1 MIAQTTAALTRLKP
15 VWNDRNIS
23 LSSKTRLMCS
33 LVTSIFVYA
42 CESWTLTAELQRG
55 IQAMEMRCCHKML
68 RILYKDHVT
77 NEKICAVIQQAI
89 GPQEDFLIIVKR
101 HKLKCCGHVSSSS
114 GLAKPSCKARG
125 KGEEDEADRGRGR
138 KTTSRN
144 GQAWSS
150 PSPRGQWRTE
160 KNGENWLWSHMW
172 GPKDPR
178 G

>member
-15 VWNDRNIS
+15 VLNERIIS
-23 LSSKTRLMCS
+23 LSSKVQMMRS
-33 LVTSIFVYA
+33 LTTLIFLYV
-42 CESWTLTAELQRG
+42 CESWTSQQSCKEEYKPLT
-55 IQAMEMRCCHKML
+55 EMRCCHKML

-89 GPQEDFLIIVKR
+89 GPQEDLLIIVKR

-125 KGEEDEADRGRGR
+125 KGEEDEADRKRGR

-144 GQAWSS
+144 GRAWSS

-160 KNGENWLWSHMW
+160 KNGENWL
-172 GPKDPR
+172 
-178 G
+178 